1 MQLTNTST
9 SVLNGGLPYLTP
21 ANTTSTNQLRNSTVD
36 IFLPQV
42 CSRILSS
49 CAHHL
54 FHHGLEASCLA
65 LGWDHGVPGMT
76 GSC

>member
-9 SVLNGGLPYLTP
+9 SVLTGGLPYLTP

-49 CAHHL
+49 YIHYL
-54 FHHGLEASCLA
+54 IPYRLDASSLA
-65 LGWDHGVPGMT
+65 
-76 GSC
+76 